1 MAELEHNQ
9 VRLYP
14 FDSEEDDE
22 QEHALNARIRVSNFL
37 SPRTHG

>member
-22 QEHALNARIRVSNFL
+22 QEHALNARIRVRFPMEGSN
-37 SPRTHG
+37 